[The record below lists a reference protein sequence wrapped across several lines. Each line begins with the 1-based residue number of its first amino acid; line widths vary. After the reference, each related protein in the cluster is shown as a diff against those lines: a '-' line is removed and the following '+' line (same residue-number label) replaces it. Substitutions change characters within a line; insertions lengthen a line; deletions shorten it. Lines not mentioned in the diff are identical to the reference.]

1 MVHSIIEYTLVQY
14 TQVIIVTIV
23 TECLL
28 YKHFRYKVDG
38 APCTLEILDTA
49 GTEQFAAMRQ
59 LYIANGHAFALV
71 YSIDSQASFL
81 ELQVS

>member
-1 MVHSIIEYTLVQY
+1 M
-14 TQVIIVTIV
+14 
-23 TECLL
+23 
-28 YKHFRYKVDG
+28 DG

-81 ELQVS
+81 ELQVPSF

>member
-1 MVHSIIEYTLVQY
+1 MVASYGYCTFNFS
-14 TQVIIVTIV
+14 VIKA
-23 TECLL
+23 L
-28 YKHFRYKVDG
+28 YFQVDG

-81 ELQVS
+81 ELQVCRTNNVDF